1 MESFN
6 PDPTTQKVIEGKAS
20 AADTKPIKRSRK
32 SAVKQEASPTL
43 WSDTSIA
50 KLFSLRYKSSL
61 AARFDSKNNAG
72 KRVAY
77 VMLAAELSLAM
88 EREYTV
94 LQIQDKL
101 AKLKTAWSTSKP
113 TLPGPTGNEAKQA
126 PPQYY
131 DIMLEYWGDK
141 VGFQRESLMS
151 TDDVDKEEPKILDVD
166 SADEK
171 PATKRA
177 KREANP
183 PARRQGDALE
193 AGFNAIKEGLV
204 FLGTSLN
211 SAQQPVSSA
220 STGVTGATLDDVVRA
235 LNVQSA
241 TMEKLLAHLAD
252 KNQ

>member
-1 MESFN
+1 MGMQDFQPEPHAYDLIWCQWVLGHLTDSDFVAFLKRCQKALA
-6 PDPTTQKVIEGKAS
+6 PDGVICIKENAINEGVPYYVDK
-20 AADTKPIKRSRK
+20 D
-32 SAVKQEASPTL
+32 
-43 WSDTSIA
+43 D
-50 KLFSLRYKSSL
+50 SSL
-61 AARFDSKNNAG
+61 GRF
-72 KRVAY
+72 
-77 VMLAAELSLAM
+77 
-88 EREYTV
+88 V
-94 LQIQDKL
+94 LR
-101 AKLKTAWSTSKP
+101 AC
-113 TLPGPTGNEAKQA
+113 
-126 PPQYY
+126 
-131 DIMLEYWGDK
+131 
-141 VGFQRESLMS
+141 
-151 TDDVDKEEPKILDVD
+151 
-166 SADEK
+166 ADEK